1 MNDKKLEKK
10 LKDKLASLYQDYKK
24 AYIKC
29 KPEKCLAILEEM
41 FDLGSNVAAN
51 ELLKAYRQGYFSL
64 DINWVDPLYKK
75 MKRRP
80 SSYYQEN
87 NAVGVSAEKQRYYLQ
102 KLLDRYGIKATL
114 SHMELTPSDNFMV
127 GSLKVAMAYT
137 YFRRRITSNYDETST
152 KYFVVKETEG
162 TEYDQ
167 YIKWIKEAAS
177 LNLNQIAMM
186 DLAVA
191 YFVDY
196 ELMGVPQDISKAT
209 ALAVHIL
216 KNFDNRDLPI
226 GQGFIRRGTVQAFLR
241 ELGKTDPVA
250 KAYHE
255 IAMRAEKKAFLQ
267 HQAEKMALEHA
278 RVSFLEEIGDFQWHD
293 SKTGEKIENIE
304 AALDNMQRSIENIED
319 LLKTM

>member
-1 MNDKKLEKK
+1 MKDKKLDEKLNK
-10 LKDKLASLYQDYKK
+10 KLASLYEDYKK

-29 KPEKCLAILEEM
+29 KTEKCLAILEEM
-41 FDLGSNVAAN
+41 FELGSKDAAN
-51 ELLKAYRQGYFSL
+51 ELLKAYRQGYL
-64 DINWVDPLYKK
+64 YIDISQYDSLYKK
-75 MKRRP
+75 MRHPR
-80 SSYYQEN
+80 SYYSDN
-87 NAVGVSAEKQRYYLQ
+87 NTVGVSAEKQRYYLQ

-137 YFRRRITSNYDETST
+137 YFRRRITSNYDKTST
-152 KYFVVKETEG
+152 KYFVVEGTEG

-226 GQGFIRRGTVQAFLR
+226 GHGFIHRDTVQAFLR

-250 KAYHE
+250 KAYYE
-255 IAMRAEKKAFLQ
+255 IVMHAEKKALLQ
-267 HQAEKMALEHA
+267 HRAEKMALEHA

-304 AALDNMQRSIENIED
+304 AALENMQRSIENIEE

>member
-10 LKDKLASLYQDYKK
+10 LKDKLASLYEDYRK
-24 AYIKC
+24 AYVKC
-29 KPEKCLAILEEM
+29 KTEKGLAILEEM

-51 ELLKAYRQGYFSL
+51 ALLDAYHRGYL
-64 DINWVDPLYKK
+64 YIDISQYDSLYKK
-75 MKRRP
+75 MRHPR
-80 SSYYQEN
+80 SYYWKN
-87 NAVGVSAEKQRYYLQ
+87 NTVGVSAEKQRYYLQ

-127 GSLKVAMAYT
+127 GSIKVAMAYT
-137 YFRRRITSNYDETST
+137 YFRRRITSHYDETST
-152 KYFVVKETEG
+152 EYLIVKGTEG

-177 LNLNQIAMM
+177 LNLNQVAMM

-191 YFVDY
+191 YYVDY

-209 ALAVHIL
+209 ALAVHVL
-216 KNFDNRDLPI
+216 KNFDNRHLPI

-304 AALDNMQRSIENIED
+304 AALDNMQRSIENIEE
-319 LLKTM
+319 LLETM

>member
-10 LKDKLASLYQDYKK
+10 LASLYEDYKK
-24 AYIKC
+24 AYVKC
-29 KPEKCLAILEEM
+29 KTEKGLAILEEM
-41 FDLGSNVAAN
+41 FELGSPVAAN
-51 ELLKAYRQGYFSL
+51 ELLDAYRLGHLYTN
-64 DINWVDPLYKK
+64 IVHWDPLYKK
-75 MKRRP
+75 MRHP
-80 SSYYQEN
+80 GSYYREN
-87 NAVGVSAEKQRYYLQ
+87 NTVGVSPEKQRYYLQ

-127 GSLKVAMAYT
+127 GSIKVAMAYT

-162 TEYDQ
+162 TEYAQ
-167 YIKWIKEAAS
+167 YIKWIKEAAA
-177 LNLNQIAMM
+177 LNLNQVAMM

-226 GQGFIRRGTVQAFLR
+226 GQGFIHRDTVQAFLR

-250 KAYHE
+250 KAYYE
-255 IAMRAEKKAFLQ
+255 IAMRAEKKALLQ
-267 HQAEKMALEHA
+267 HMAEEMALEHA
-278 RVSFLEEIGDFQWHD
+278 RVSFLDEIGDFQWHD
-293 SKTGEKIENIE
+293 AKTGEKIENIE
-304 AALDNMQRSIENIED
+304 AALDNMQRSIENIEE

>member
-10 LKDKLASLYQDYKK
+10 LNDKLASLYDDYKK
-24 AYIKC
+24 AYVKC
-29 KPEKCLAILEEM
+29 KTEKCLAILEEM

-51 ELLKAYRQGYFSL
+51 ELLKAYRRGYIYI
-64 DINWVDPLYKK
+64 DISQYDSLYKK
-75 MKRRP
+75 MRHP
-80 SSYYQEN
+80 WSYYDDN
-87 NAVGVSAEKQRYYLQ
+87 NAVGISAEKQRYYLQ

-114 SHMELTPSDNFMV
+114 SHMELTPSDNFMI
-127 GSLKVAMAYT
+127 GSIKVTMAYT
-137 YFRRRITSNYDETST
+137 YFRRRITSKYDKTST
-152 KYFVVKETEG
+152 KYFVVEGTEG

-177 LNLNQIAMM
+177 LNLNQVAMM

-209 ALAVHIL
+209 ALAIHIL
-216 KNFDNRDLPI
+216 KNFDNRNLPI
-226 GQGFIRRGTVQAFLR
+226 GQGYIFRDEVQAFLR

-250 KAYHE
+250 KAYYE
-255 IAMRAEKKAFLQ
+255 IVMHAEKKALLQ
-267 HQAEKMALEHA
+267 RRAEKMALEHA
-278 RVSFLEEIGDFQWHD
+278 RVSFLNEIGDFQWHD

-304 AALDNMQRSIENIED
+304 AALDNMQRSIENIEE